1 MRISQR
7 GSAFLPFIQ
16 RCRASPHMPSRGAA
30 QFRIGSYAYRNMVL
44 RFSHL
49 SSLRTSLPAKA
60 MQPFLGFNAPLAA
73 PRFPLSPPALHIIS
87 PHMPSAGPRRSASD
101 HAHIATWF
109 CIFPVYPAL
118 PHFAAYASPGGGAA
132 SPGLQRTACSPTL
145 PSFSPALHII
155 SPHMPSRKTAPFRI
169 RLCTYHNM
177 ILRLSV
183 YASSSDNASIFAA
196 FCFARRC
203 CAQRYGDALRNRAVQ
218 HRALTL

>member
-1 MRISQR
+1 M
-7 GSAFLPFIQ
+7 
-16 RCRASPHMPSRGAA
+16 
-30 QFRIGSYAYRNMVL
+30 
-44 RFSHL
+44 
-49 SSLRTSLPAKA
+49 
-60 MQPFLGFNAPLAA
+60 
-73 PRFPLSPPALHIIS
+73 IS

-183 YASSSDNASIFAA
+183 YVSSVEQCINLRRLLLCQAVLRTTLWRRIAQPRRSASRF
-196 FCFARRC
+196 
-203 CAQRYGDALRNRAVQ
+203 DALSVRPFKLTVSRAS
-218 HRALTL
+218 